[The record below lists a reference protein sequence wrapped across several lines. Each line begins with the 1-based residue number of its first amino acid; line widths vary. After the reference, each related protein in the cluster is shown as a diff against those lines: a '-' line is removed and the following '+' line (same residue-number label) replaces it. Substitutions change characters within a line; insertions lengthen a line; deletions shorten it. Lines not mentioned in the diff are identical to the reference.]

1 MALRIIDC
9 REHPMS
15 SLRSALLLT
24 AFAVACSVGGA
35 YGQTYPSK
43 PVRIVTAEPGGAND
57 IAARLIAPG
66 LTSALGQQVIVD
78 NRPAGVIPS
87 QIVSKSA
94 PDGHTLLITTSLL
107 WILPLMQ
114 AAPFDPVRDFA
125 PVVLI
130 ANTPNIL
137 VTHPSLPVKSVRDV
151 IALAKARPGELDYA
165 SGALG
170 SSSHLAAELFKSMA
184 GVNMVRVPFRGAGPA
199 VLGLVSGQAQL
210 MFGSASSVRPH
221 IPARLRAIAVSSA
234 SRSTVFP
241 ELPTIAE
248 SGVSGYQTVTPL
260 GLFTPAGT
268 PPPIVSR
275 LNAEIVQILKSSEV
289 KERFLAMGVEVV
301 ASSPAELGAMMRS
314 DAARMSKV
322 IKAAGI
328 RAE

>member
-1 MALRIIDC
+1 MSNRNALI
-9 REHPMS
+9 
-15 SLRSALLLT
+15 SLCALAIASAT
-24 AFAVACSVGGA
+24 GA
-35 YGQTYPSK
+35 ADAQSYPTK

-94 PDGHTLLITTSLL
+94 ADGHTLLITTSLL

-114 AAPFDPVRDFA
+114 STPFDPMRDFA
-125 PVVLI
+125 PVVLV

-137 VTHPSLPVKSVRDV
+137 VTHPSLPVKTVRDV
-151 IALAKARPGELDYA
+151 IALAKARPGEIDYA

-170 SSSHLAAELFKSMA
+170 SSSYLAAELFKSMA
-184 GVNMVRVPFRGAGPA
+184 GVSMVRVPFRGAGPA

-234 SRSTVFP
+234 SRSIIYP

-248 SGVSGYQTVTPL
+248 AGVSGYQTVTPL
-260 GLFTPAGT
+260 GLFAPAGT
-268 PPPIVSR
+268 PPAIVSR
-275 LNAEIVQILKSSEV
+275 LNAEVVQILKQGDV
-289 KERFLAMGVEVV
+289 RDKFLAMGVEVV
-301 ASSPAELGAMMRS
+301 GSAPAELGAMMKS

>member
-1 MALRIIDC
+1 MSLLRAQSSFHAL
-9 REHPMS
+9 
-15 SLRSALLLT
+15 
-24 AFAVACSVGGA
+24 AVACCIGAA
-35 YGQTYPSK
+35 YGQAYPTK
-43 PVRIVTAEPGGAND
+43 PVRFVVAEPGGAND
-57 IAARLIAPG
+57 IAARMIAPG
-66 LTSALGQQVIVD
+66 LASVLGQQVIVD

-94 PDGHTLLITTSLL
+94 PDGHTLLVTTSLL

-114 AAPFDPVRDFA
+114 SAPFDPMRDFA

-137 VTHPSLPVKSVRDV
+137 VTHPSLPVKTVRDLV
-151 IALAKARPGELDYA
+151 ALAKARPGELDYA

-184 GVNMVRVPFRGAGPA
+184 GVSMVRVPFRGAGPA
-199 VLGLVSGQAQL
+199 VLGLASGQAQL

-221 IPARLRAIAVSSA
+221 IPARLRAIAISTA
-234 SRSTVFP
+234 SRSPVFP

-260 GLFTPAGT
+260 GVFAPAGT
-268 PPPIVSR
+268 APPIVSR
-275 LNAEIVQILKSSEV
+275 LNAEIVQILNQSDV
-289 KERFLAMGVEVV
+289 KERFLAMGVEIVG
-301 ASSPAELGAMMRS
+301 SSPAELGAMMKA

>member
-1 MALRIIDC
+1 MVLPRSQILSYAL
-9 REHPMS
+9 
-15 SLRSALLLT
+15 A
-24 AFAVACSVGGA
+24 AACCAGAA

-43 PVRIVTAEPGGAND
+43 PVRFVAAEPGGAND

-87 QIVSKSA
+87 QIVSKAA

-107 WILPLMQ
+107 WILPQLQ
-114 AAPFDPVRDFA
+114 PTPFDPMRDFA
-125 PVVLI
+125 PVVLV

-137 VTHPSLPVKSVRDV
+137 VTHPSLPVKTVRDL

-184 GVNMVRVPFRGAGPA
+184 GVKMVRVPFRGAGPA
-199 VLGLVSGQAQL
+199 VLGLASGQAQL

-221 IPARLRAIAVSSA
+221 IPARLRAIAVSTA

-260 GLFTPAGT
+260 GMFAPAGT
-268 PPPIVSR
+268 PEPIVSR
-275 LNAEIVQILKSSEV
+275 LNSEVVQILKQSDV
-289 KERFLAMGVEVV
+289 RERFLAMGVEVV
-301 ASSPAELGAMMRS
+301 ASSPAELGAMMKY

>member
-1 MALRIIDC
+1 MLPPRSLISIHAL
-9 REHPMS
+9 
-15 SLRSALLLT
+15 A
-24 AFAVACSVGGA
+24 AACCIGPA
-35 YGQTYPSK
+35 YGQGYPSK
-43 PVRIVTAEPGGAND
+43 PIRFVVAEPGGAND
-57 IAARLIAPG
+57 IAARMIAPG
-66 LTSALGQQVIVD
+66 LASVLGQQVIVD

-87 QIVSKSA
+87 QIVSKAA
-94 PDGHTLLITTSLL
+94 PDGHTLLVTTSLL

-114 AAPFDPVRDFA
+114 SAPFDPMRDFA

-137 VTHPSLPVKSVRDV
+137 VTHPSLPVKTVRDLV
-151 IALAKARPGELDYA
+151 ALAKARPGELDYA

-184 GVNMVRVPFRGAGPA
+184 GVSMVRVPFRGAGPA
-199 VLGLVSGQAQL
+199 VLGLASGQAQL

-221 IPARLRAIAVSSA
+221 IPARLRAIAISTA
-234 SRSTVFP
+234 SRSPVFP

-260 GLFTPAGT
+260 GVFAPAAT
-268 PPPIVSR
+268 APPIVSR
-275 LNAEIVQILKSSEV
+275 LNAEIVQILNQSDV
-289 KERFLAMGVEVV
+289 KERFLAMGVEIVG
-301 ASSPAELGAMMRS
+301 SSPAELAAMMKA

-322 IKAAGI
+322 INAAGI

>member
-1 MALRIIDC
+1 MLPPRSLISIHAL
-9 REHPMS
+9 
-15 SLRSALLLT
+15 
-24 AFAVACSVGGA
+24 AVACCIGPG
-35 YGQTYPSK
+35 YGQAYPTR
-43 PVRIVTAEPGGAND
+43 PVRFVVAEPGGAND
-57 IAARLIAPG
+57 IAARMIAPG
-66 LTSALGQQVIVD
+66 LASVLGQQVIVD

-87 QIVSKSA
+87 QIVSKAA
-94 PDGHTLLITTSLL
+94 PDGHTLLVTTSLL

-114 AAPFDPVRDFA
+114 SAPFDPMRDFA

-137 VTHPSLPVKSVRDV
+137 VTHPSLPVRTVRDLV
-151 IALAKARPGELDYA
+151 ALAKARPGEIDYA

-184 GVNMVRVPFRGAGPA
+184 GVSMVRVPFRGAGPA
-199 VLGLVSGQAQL
+199 VLGLASGQAQL

-221 IPARLRAIAVSSA
+221 IPARLRAIAISTA
-234 SRSTVFP
+234 GRSPVFP

-260 GLFTPAGT
+260 GVFAPAAT
-268 PPPIVSR
+268 APPIVGR
-275 LNAEIVQILKSSEV
+275 LNAEIVQILNQSDV
-289 KERFLAMGVEVV
+289 KERFLAMGVEIVG
-301 ASSPAELGAMMRS
+301 SSPAELAAMMKA